1 MVESDDSAYLYKVEE
16 ERVGV
21 PVKGGLYEVCNL
33 FPSVLYHYQNES
45 SCMDHWEAF
54 YPLSLTAL
62 SMLSKSLLFP

>member
-16 ERVGV
+16 DRVGV

-33 FPSVLYHYQNES
+33 FPNMLYHDQNE

-62 SMLSKSLLFP
+62 SMLSSELVFP